1 MHPLV
6 HDLESLKDG
15 ELESRIQSLTRKY
28 FQTQNPELHQQIVML
43 LDSYKAELSARRSR
57 QYQADYQ
64 KRDKELDNLIKV
76 N

>member
-6 HDLESLKDG
+6 NNLDSLKDG
-15 ELESRIQSLTRKY
+15 ELESKIQSLTKKY
-28 FQTQNPELHQQIVML
+28 FQTYNSDVQQQIVML
-43 LDSYKAELSARRSR
+43 LDSYKTELAARRSR